1 MRKFQLPAE
10 VKALSALRTWYMVGI
25 LGFVFPF
32 TFQVFR
38 YLTPLSLLLLMLL
51 FFVYHDR
58 RDRKFWMAM
67 IIIFLTGY
75 GIEVVGVKT
84 GRIFGEY
91 EYGNI
96 LGIKLLEVPLIIGI
110 NWVIMVYGAL
120 AISSLVKWG
129 RLAGSLL
136 AALIM
141 TASDFFIEKFAILS
155 GMWSWQSQD
164 PPLQNYLAW
173 LIFSF
178 AFCLL
183 AYPSIAGKTRKV
195 GIHGYLYQ
203 LIFFILIITIHQ
215 LFWP

>member
-1 MRKFQLPAE
+1 MRKFQLPTEA
-10 VKALSALRTWYMVGI
+10 KALFTLRTWYMVGI
-25 LGFVFPF
+25 LGFALPF

-38 YLTPLSLLLLMLL
+38 FLTPLSLLLLLLL
-51 FFVYHDR
+51 FFLYHDK
-58 RDRKFWMAM
+58 RDRKFWMVM
-67 IIIFLTGY
+67 IIIFLAGY
-75 GIEVVGVKT
+75 GIEVAGVKT
-84 GRIFGEY
+84 GRIFGVY
-91 EYGNI
+91 EYGKV
-96 LGIKLLEVPLIIGI
+96 LGIKLLGVPLIIGV
-110 NWVIMVYGAL
+110 NWVIMVYGAV
-120 AISSLVKWG
+120 AISSLTKWG
-129 RLAGSLL
+129 RLFGSFL

-155 GMWSWQSQD
+155 GMWSWHSSD
-164 PPLQNYLAW
+164 PPMQNYLAW

-203 LIFFILIITIHQ
+203 LLFFILIITIHQ